1 MKQAIIAFHN
11 RLSHHPP
18 VFALFLFY
26 EKKTCT
32 KRKVGR
38 GTEPA
43 LSARTNRSRAPTT
56 SSRAVLAPPSTPV
69 GFARQPSCIP
79 TYMYSRT
86 ARILNR
92 ALYCS
97 VYPIIAV
104 SLSESVCTR
113 VRAKKSGAEYSTP
126 LNSYFGKMCRE
137 THFSGKQEVFE
148 RLFGTNACLLVWGAF
163 FKKRPAINH
172 KKPASAIAGAGFS
185 YV

>member
-1 MKQAIIAFHN
+1 MIILLKQLLSYYKIFF
-11 RLSHHPP
+11 SHHPP

-56 SSRAVLAPPSTPV
+56 SSRADLAPPSTPI

-97 VYPIIAV
+97 ASHIITV
-104 SLSESVCTR
+104 SLSESNCILVPH
-113 VRAKKSGAEYSTP
+113 KKSAAEILPRLCKKLLGRPGGTFHEKSP
-126 LNSYFGKMCRE
+126 RIKHYF
-137 THFSGKQEVFE
+137 F
-148 RLFGTNACLLVWGAF
+148 LAAF
-163 FKKRPAINH
+163 F
-172 KKPASAIAGAGFS
+172 SALRRFFS
-185 YV
+185 SFAARRFAFSSFRSPR